1 VQGASN
7 RTGRLWDPRSKW
19 SVDVWIDGQLSVPRL
34 RGVGEKHLI
43 CPIFCCFD
51 GAGAIEHCQAARIAA
66 VRGFSSIHATMPA
79 FAKNRSITDADM
91 AYRLFAHSG

>member
-1 VQGASN
+1 VQGAST

-34 RGVGEKHLI
+34 RGVDESNFASTWI
-43 CPIFCCFD
+43 DENPRTA
-51 GAGAIEHCQAARIAA
+51 GAGAIEHCQAARI
-66 VRGFSSIHATMPA
+66 ATMPA

-91 AYRLFAHSG
+91 AYRLFAYTG